1 MVKDESLTEIGVL
14 GFSNPLLAL
23 LGYLA
28 GERLSSVVGEEFLE
42 ADLRFDRPQGRRFR
56 SDTRSAATPP
66 SAGRVK
72 EWRLGPGSWFPPPA
86 TSNRT

>member
-1 MVKDESLTEIGVL
+1 VIGVL

-42 ADLRFDRPQGRRFR
+42 ADLGFDHPQGRRFR
-56 SDTRSAATPP
+56 SDTRSAATPRP
-66 SAGRVK
+66 LQAVVELSAARSFSS
-72 EWRLGPGSWFPPPA
+72 RLHRSHF
-86 TSNRT
+86 

>member
-1 MVKDESLTEIGVL
+1 MIGVL

-42 ADLRFDRPQGRRFR
+42 ADLGFDRPQGRRFR
-56 SDTRSAATPP
+56 SDTRSAATP
-66 SAGRVK
+66 R
-72 EWRLGPGSWFPPPA
+72 PPA
-86 TSNRT
+86 TL

>member
-1 MVKDESLTEIGVL
+1 VIGFL

-42 ADLRFDRPQGRRFR
+42 ADLGFDHPQGRRFR
-56 SDTRSAATPP
+56 SDTRSAATPRP
-66 SAGRVK
+66 LQAVIGI
-72 EWRLGPGSWFPPPA
+72 PGSSLSYFLGQV
-86 TSNRT
+86 TRSSLRL